1 MKKIS
6 KKRKEI
12 VKKLDFLKRYDPK
25 EAIKFLKDNSHVKFN
40 ETLDVAIKLS
50 IDASKTDQ
58 SIRGVIYNISIS
70 ENFVGYH
77 TSRKLHRPSGTWEDE
92 LALAQSGELGYKIKN

>member
-1 MKKIS
+1 MYALTNMVVIYVGSFLPRSAFPELEKPNYKF
-6 KKRKEI
+6 R
-12 VKKLDFLKRYDPK
+12 KKLDFLKKYDPK

-58 SIRGVIYNISIS
+58 SISTFNSRGNIFSNS
-70 ENFVGYH
+70 
-77 TSRKLHRPSGTWEDE
+77 T
-92 LALAQSGELGYKIKN
+92 